1 MIFECNE
8 EKRAK
13 NYWKHRLD
21 FVDCPSFFEGPV
33 LAAPDE
39 RFDYGELRMRAL
51 GLLRERVVLVV
62 YTEVEETIRIISM
75 RKALKHEEAY
85 YFESLKS

>member
-1 MIFECNE
+1 MIFEWNE
-8 EKRAK
+8 EKRAE
-13 NYWKHRLD
+13 NYRKHRLD
-21 FVDCPSFFEGPV
+21 FADCASFFEGLV
-33 LAAPDE
+33 FAAPDE
-39 RFDYGELRMRAL
+39 RYDFGELRMRAL

-85 YFESLKS
+85 YFESLKN